1 MVYHIS
7 NRVLYR
13 GFHSCPG
20 SRKKIIRQDGMTVKG
35 EWLTGQLVEIPME
48 TPPGARPQM
57 PILCLGTPGR
67 RLGSVSA
74 RSVYPDTLSQFS
86 WTYVDTKWEL
96 LVRLYFRIIRV
107 SRALSSPEG
116 FFRGTRIRTRSAAR
130 ARPRIRSGAVH
141 GAATGPCRPF
151 RPRASSSWRFPCPR
165 PSRTGISRVPF
176 RARFPS
182 GTRQPARARSA
193 IWQGRSGKA

>member
-13 GFHSCPG
+13 GFHRCPG
-20 SRKKIIRQDGMTVKG
+20 SRKKIIRQDGTTVKG

-57 PILCLGTPGR
+57 PILCLGAPGK

-96 LVRLYFRIIRV
+96 LPKKEQERWIQSHQSGEWKGIPIFEGDIFLDALDREYYVAECTVQEGFRLRSVQTGKCEPWEHSLKKLKGNLWEPPKDLDTELLQVFHRAR
-107 SRALSSPEG
+107 RAGCREEALS
-116 FFRGTRIRTRSAAR
+116 I
-130 ARPRIRSGAVH
+130 
-141 GAATGPCRPF
+141 
-151 RPRASSSWRFPCPR
+151 
-165 PSRTGISRVPF
+165 
-176 RARFPS
+176 
-182 GTRQPARARSA
+182 A
-193 IWQGRSGKA
+193 I